1 MSDQRSPT
9 VASHRRASSP
19 ERTAYSAPAT
29 WPPGRL
35 CRVGWPALRDA
46 CRGRND
52 GKTLFDLDVR
62 ANTRSLVTHHA
73 ENRVLRLGS
82 RHSSH
87 HLDGRRR
94 ALPHWDVDRRG
105 QRQAGERGLTQERVG
120 ELGLELYR
128 FRLPLLLEI
137 EQLRHDT
144 DDHEQAHDRPDR
156 GDRG

>member
-1 MSDQRSPT
+1 MRDQRSPT
-9 VASHRRASSP
+9 AASHRRASTP

-29 WPPGRL
+29 WPPGRP

-62 ANTRSLVTHHA
+62 ANTRSLVTHNA

-87 HLDGRRR
+87 HLDSRRR
-94 ALPHWDVDRRG
+94 ALPHWDVDCRR
-105 QRQAGERGLTQERVG
+105 QRQGGERWLAQERVG
-120 ELGLELYR
+120 ELGLELHR
-128 FRLPLLLEI
+128 FRAPLLLEI
-137 EQLRHDT
+137 EPLPRDT
-144 DDHEQAHDRPDR
+144 
-156 GDRG
+156 